1 MEALFINRK
10 LLLFTK
16 NMIACYRFIFK
27 REQNKANNKLFR
39 LIDLIN

>member
-16 NMIACYRFIFK
+16 TVIACYRFIIK
-27 REQNKANNKLFR
+27 REQNRVNNELFR
-39 LIDLIN
+39 LVDQIN